1 MPKAVKSG
9 LFHSLRAA
17 RGVTVL
23 ALDLLAALS
32 LMGAVIMLILGLSAG
47 DGQWMLSLI
56 PLLAA
61 LIFRLSSHLYD
72 RALRKLTPAGVTG
85 DEISAAG
92 LANRA

>member
-1 MPKAVKSG
+1 
-9 LFHSLRAA
+9 
-17 RGVTVL
+17 
-23 ALDLLAALS
+23 
-32 LMGAVIMLILGLSAG
+32 
-47 DGQWMLSLI
+47 MLSLI